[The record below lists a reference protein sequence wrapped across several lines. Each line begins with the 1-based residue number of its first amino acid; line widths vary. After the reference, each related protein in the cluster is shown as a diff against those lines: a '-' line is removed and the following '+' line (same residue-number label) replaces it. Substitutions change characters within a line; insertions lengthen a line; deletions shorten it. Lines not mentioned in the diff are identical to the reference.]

1 MTERVVL
8 VTGSLAEPRV
18 KRMANEIGGETIEP
32 VVANVGV
39 KVAALMT
46 TDIVE
51 RRLKLPDGVDRVIMP
66 GRFRGDLE
74 RLSDFFG
81 TRFERGPDEIADLPE
96 YLGQARQK
104 VDLSQHNMTIFAEIV
119 DATAMSV
126 DQIIE
131 RSRKLRTEGAD
142 VIDLGCLPDSPFP
155 HLEETIAALHAD
167 GARVSVD
174 SFNSEELS
182 RATRAGADFLLSLS
196 EKNISI
202 VDEGPAAPVLV
213 SAGAADMASLDRV
226 IDIMIAKGRPYYAD
240 PILDPIHYGFA
251 ASVARYYDLRTRRP
265 DIPILMG
272 IGNLTEL
279 TDADTTGIN
288 ALLMGICSEL
298 NITAVLAVQVSPHC
312 RTAIKEF
319 DYARREYY
327 AAKQA
332 NALPQGFG
340 GGLMALRD
348 RKGFASTPEEIEF
361 LASQIRDQNYRIEVA
376 EDGIHIYNRNGH
388 AVGQDPFELF
398 PHIDTRADAGH
409 AFYLGVETA
418 RAEIAHKLGKRYAQ
432 DEPLEFGI
440 VAGTKGSADDAHA
453 MKFKEAGSTFGKK
466 DEKSSAGDAPEP
478 KAEPETAA
486 PADTAGAADT
496 GARDAGQVAADA
508 DTKAAAATRAAGDGE

>member
-1 MTERVVL
+1 
-8 VTGSLAEPRV
+8 V
-18 KRMANEIGGETIEP
+18 KRIANELGGDAIEP
-32 VVANVGV
+32 IVASVGV

-51 RRLKLPDGVDRVIMP
+51 RRLKLPEGADRVIMP

-96 YLGQARQK
+96 YLGHARQK
-104 VDLSQHNMTIFAEIV
+104 PDLSQYNMTIFAEIV
-119 DATAMSV
+119 DATAMTT

-131 RSRKLRTEGAD
+131 RSRKLRADGAD

-155 HLEETIAALHAD
+155 HLEATIEALHAD

-182 RATRAGADFLLSLS
+182 RAARAGADYLLSLS

-202 VDEGPAAPVLV
+202 VDEGPATPVLI

-251 ASVARYYDLRTRRP
+251 ASIARYYDLRMRRP

-319 DYARREYY
+319 EYARREYY

-340 GGLMALRD
+340 GGLMAIRD
-348 RKGFASTPEEIEF
+348 RKGFASTPEEIAT
-361 LASQIRDQNYRIEVA
+361 LASQIRDANYRIEVA
-376 EDGIHIYNRNGH
+376 EDGVHIYNRDGH
-388 AVGQDPFELF
+388 HVGQDPFELF

-432 DEPLEFGI
+432 DEPLEFGV
-440 VAGTKGSADDAHA
+440 VAGTKGSAADAHA
-453 MKFKEAGSTFGKK
+453 MKFKEAGSTFKKEAPVKK
-466 DEKSSAGDAPEP
+466 DEPAAEKPASEKGETAVAAKNDGEP
-478 KAEPETAA
+478 SKAVASVPAEPQMAPSKSAKEGVPREAA
-486 PADTAGAADT
+486 
-496 GARDAGQVAADA
+496 ARDKPVKEKK
-508 DTKAAAATRAAGDGE
+508 KA